1 MKLGHFTLQKLPGK
15 LNCADLG
22 TKHLDATTMKGHLER
37 MNLVIVNVPHETAL
51 KARV

>member
-22 TKHLDATTMKGHLER
+22 TKHLDSTKMKGHL
-37 MNLVIVNVPHETAL
+37 
-51 KARV
+51 